1 MKIICDTRQKAG
13 KHENIDKYFER
24 NGIET
29 EQKALKIGDYMVDG
43 GSVVIDTKADLQEV
57 YGNLIHDHDRFRREC
72 IRAKEAGIRL
82 IILVE
87 QAGVETLED
96 VKTWENPRIAEYNW
110 ALEHG
115 LRVAKAPPISSKRL
129 YGIMK
134 TMSELYNCS
143 WEFCSKRSTGKRIVE
158 LLVLRKGGDG
168 EWDIKETKAENS

>member
-1 MKIICDTRQKAG
+1 MILIEDTRNKVGQ
-13 KHENIDKYFER
+13 HRNVSEYCER
-24 NGIET
+24 HGIELVR
-29 EQKALKIGDYMVDG
+29 KKLDVGDYMVEG

-87 QAGVETLED
+87 QAGIETLED

-134 TMSELYNCS
+134 TMEDNYGIQFR
-143 WEFCSKRSTGKRIVE
+143 FCHKNSTGKRITQILTEGV
-158 LLVLRKGGDG
+158 D
-168 EWDIKETKAENS
+168 DA

>member
-13 KHENIDKYFER
+13 KHDNIDRYFER

-29 EQKALKIGDYMVDG
+29 EQKALKIGDYMVEG
-43 GSVVIDTKADLQEV
+43 GTVAIDSKFGLAECYQ
-57 YGNLIHDHDRFRREC
+57 NLIHDHDRFRREC

-87 QAGVETLED
+87 QAGIETLED

-115 LRVAKAPPISSKRL
+115 LRVANAPPISSKRL

-134 TMSELYNCS
+134 TMSELYNCE
-143 WEFCSKRSTGKRIVE
+143 WVFCHKNSTGKMIFQILAE
-158 LLVLRKGGDG
+158 DLKH
-168 EWDIKETKAENS
+168 AENLLRGG